1 MNECFLLL
9 FLPLSLLFLLP
20 PAPLL
25 SKTLV
30 LPSSPS
36 SLSPSSSAAPLQHP
50 RSHRQAR
57 QWQNLHDF
65 LDRPKSKE
73 ILQQFRYRPNPAPSS
88 ESEKCKEYVRLAES
102 SAFPGKGL
110 LGLILT
116 SPPEEKL

>member
-9 FLPLSLLFLLP
+9 FLPFSLLFLPP

-30 LPSSPS
+30 LIDK
-36 SLSPSSSAAPLQHP
+36 L
-50 RSHRQAR
+50 AR